1 MKQIPIFCLALATFF
16 LVACGP
22 KDSRQSFDDPTVYN
36 DFVVDALTEL
46 DLTYANALNMNQ
58 GQEKCL
64 LMCDSLVFK
73 SEATLKKLE
82 GIQPYEGDSS
92 FTMAARDFAQ
102 YMKRIGKNDLPTFI
116 HKVFDPELIETD
128 RAEIDRLAADLDKT
142 YNAKLNEINTVQKA
156 LAKKFDYTIVK

>member
-1 MKQIPIFCLALATFF
+1 MITNDYEADPDFLPCLSDVF

-82 GIQPYEGDSS
+82 GSSRTKETAHSPWQPGILRS
-92 FTMAARDFAQ
+92 T
-102 YMKRIGKNDLPTFI
+102 
-116 HKVFDPELIETD
+116 
-128 RAEIDRLAADLDKT
+128 
-142 YNAKLNEINTVQKA
+142 
-156 LAKKFDYTIVK
+156 